1 MLTFGIL
8 LLLVYIAGSINF
20 AILILKMIGRK
31 DPRTQFSGNA
41 GTTNVYRQ
49 AGPAWATIV
58 LLLDLGRAA
67 VIAGLALYLLPAS
80 CVPWIGFSLIVG
92 NRFPCFHQ
100 FQGGKGVASFLGFTL
115 MISPVST
122 TLAALLWVAVFGI
135 VRIPFIASFFMI
147 LALAI
152 GTVTVYNQQVAAV
165 AGTVASALLIFY
177 NHKRNLAALIRERK
191 NKYENQGN
199 TAG

>member
-20 AILILKMIGRK
+20 AILILKMIGRE

-49 AGPAWATIV
+49 AGLGWATIV

-67 VIAGLALYLLPAS
+67 AIAGLALYLLPAGY
-80 CVPWIGFSLIVG
+80 VPWIGFSLIVG

-122 TLAALLWVAVFGI
+122 ALAALLWVAVFGI

-152 GTVTVYNQQVAAV
+152 GTVTVYNHQAAAV

-177 NHKRNLAALIRERK
+177 NHKRNLVALIRERK
-191 NKYENQGN
+191 NKYENQRN
-199 TAG
+199 TTG

>member
-1 MLTFGIL
+1 
-8 LLLVYIAGSINF
+8 
-20 AILILKMIGRK
+20 
-31 DPRTQFSGNA
+31 
-41 GTTNVYRQ
+41 
-49 AGPAWATIV
+49 
-58 LLLDLGRAA
+58 
-67 VIAGLALYLLPAS
+67 
-80 CVPWIGFSLIVG
+80 
-92 NRFPCFHQ
+92 
-100 FQGGKGVASFLGFTL
+100 

-152 GTVTVYNQQVAAV
+152 GTVTVYNHQAAAV

-177 NHKRNLAALIRERK
+177 NHKRNLVALIRERK